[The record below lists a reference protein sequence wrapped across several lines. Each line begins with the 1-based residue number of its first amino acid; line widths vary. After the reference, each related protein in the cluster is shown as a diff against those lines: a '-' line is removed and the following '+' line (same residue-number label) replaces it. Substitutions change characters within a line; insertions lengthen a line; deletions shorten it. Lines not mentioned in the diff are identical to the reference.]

1 MAADTDVKQKVCEAR
16 QQTRAAAQSLTDLAH
31 AFMLVGIGA
40 VALTKDESKALVDK
54 LVERGAVA
62 EQEARKTMGD
72 LGLRSRMGGR
82 QGRIEKR
89 IEAVLSRMSIPSRE
103 EVTRLSDRIAALS
116 ARIDAL
122 TAEQGNKPS

>member
-1 MAADTDVKQKVCEAR
+1 
-16 QQTRAAAQSLTDLAH
+16 
-31 AFMLVGIGA
+31 
-40 VALTKDESKALVDK
+40 
-54 LVERGAVA
+54 
-62 EQEARKTMGD
+62 
-72 LGLRSRMGGR
+72 MGGR